1 MNKDEVKLS
10 ELPEV
15 YQTIAE
21 LIGFENMVILAET
34 YDGEYVYFPKIESL
48 RRYSRNKKIVDE
60 FNGAN
65 YKALA
70 RKYGLTE
77 THVRSIIRD
86 SGTMHLFRPSENQI
100 TMFDEEESL

>member
-1 MNKDEVKLS
+1 MRENEIKLS

-21 LIGFENMVILAET
+21 LIGFENMVILAEQF
-34 YDGEYVYFPKIESL
+34 DGEYVYFPKVESF
-48 RRYSRNKKIVDE
+48 RRFKRNRQIVEE
-60 FNGAN
+60 FNGVN

-77 THVRSIIRD
+77 THVRSIIKE
-86 SGTMHLFRPSENQI
+86 SGTAHIYRPSENQI
-100 TMFDEEESL
+100 TMFDEESF

>member
-1 MNKDEVKLS
+1 MQPDEIKLS

-21 LIGFENMVILAET
+21 LIGFDNMVILAEQF
-34 YDGEYVYFPKIESL
+34 DGEYVYFPKVETFK
-48 RRYSRNKKIVDE
+48 RYKRNRKIIDE
-60 FNGAN
+60 FNGVN

-77 THVRSIIRD
+77 THVRTIIKD
-86 SGTMHLFRPSENQI
+86 SGTAHIYRPAEEQI
-100 TMFDEEESL
+100 TMFDEESF

>member
-1 MNKDEVKLS
+1 MKENEIKLS

-21 LIGFENMVILAET
+21 LIGFDNMILLAET
-34 YDGEYVYFPKIESL
+34 FDGEYVYFPKIESL
-48 RRYSRNKKIVDE
+48 HRSSRNRKIIQE

-70 RKYGLTE
+70 QKYGLTE
-77 THVRSIIRD
+77 THVRAIIKE
-86 SGTMHLFRPSENQI
+86 SGTAHLFRPAENQI
-100 TMFDEEESL
+100 TMFDEESF

>member
-1 MNKDEVKLS
+1 MRENEIKLS

-21 LIGFENMVILAET
+21 LIGFENMVILAEQF
-34 YDGEYVYFPKIESL
+34 DGEYVYFPKVESF
-48 RRYSRNKKIVDE
+48 RRFKRNRQIVEE
-60 FNGAN
+60 FNGVN

-77 THVRSIIRD
+77 THVRSIIKE
-86 SGTMHLFRPSENQI
+86 SENQI
-100 TMFDEEESL
+100 TMFDEESF